1 MSQYKYAELNRWLH
15 GLSKSSWESGLEY
28 QIMQRNH
35 PLLTL
40 SLKFCASLNGLA
52 QYLFVLKKSWQ
63 AFIKRSLK
71 CRCCEV
77 CLYKTAILR

>member
-1 MSQYKYAELNRWLH
+1 MA
-15 GLSKSSWESGLEY
+15 SWSLANPLGKVGLEY

-52 QYLFVLKKSWQ
+52 QYLSNSFRSSELERKPQ
-63 AFIKRSLK
+63 AIKIITGLD
-71 CRCCEV
+71 V
-77 CLYKTAILR
+77 